1 MTVST
6 SVYKAGPYAG
16 SGTTGPFTV
25 NFRFLAN
32 SHLRVIKT
40 STTGSEAT
48 LTLGVDY
55 SVIGAGGASG
65 TVTLTS
71 PLLTGEKLTI
81 VRNVPLTQET
91 DYVFDD
97 SFPAESHEQALDK
110 LTMIAQQL
118 AEEVDRAV
126 KVLPSST
133 DDPDALIAS
142 VRTSEQN
149 AAASAASAAAS
160 YDLFDDRYLGSKTSD
175 PTVDNDGNALQVGA
189 EYWNSVS
196 NERRTWTGSAW
207 VSSITVVPDASVTT
221 AKLAPVI
228 APGVS
233 SLNGSQLAGMRNKLI
248 NGKMDISQRGAS
260 FPAAA
265 FGAYTLDRFAY
276 LGAATSAVVTFSQQ
290 SDVPSSNEFQNS
302 LRVAV
307 TTADTSIAAGDVA
320 YVTQPVEGFNA
331 RDLIG
336 RTFTLSFWVR
346 SSKTGTHCVSFRNG
360 APDRTFIAEYT
371 VSAANTWEYKSV
383 TVSGGLITAG
393 TWNWTNGVG
402 LYVGWALAAGTT
414 FQTTAG
420 AWQTGTFLATSNQVN
435 CLDSTSNIFAITGVQ
450 LEPGSV
456 ATPFEHRP
464 FGAELALCQRYYEQ
478 SYESGA
484 VGTATSVG
492 ALQNYNA
499 SGSVNTAALQV
510 IFKVQKRATPTV
522 TSYSTQSG
530 ASGQIRDGSG
540 ADRTAAVQ
548 YVSTS
553 GAHITNSAVGN
564 AANYSAQWV
573 AAIEL

>member
-55 SVIGAGGASG
+55 SVTGAGGASG

-91 DYVFDD
+91 DYVVDD

-142 VRTSEQN
+142 VKTSEQN

-160 YDLFDDRYLGSKTSD
+160 YDEFDDRYLGAKTSN

-221 AKLAPVI
+221 AKLADGSVTVPKIEASVT
-228 APGVS
+228 ARFGLLRNLL
-233 SLNGSQLAGMRNKLI
+233 LNPSGGAVY
-248 NGKMDISQRGAS
+248 QRGV
-260 FPAAA
+260 
-265 FGAYTLDRFAY
+265 
-276 LGAATSAVVTFSQQ
+276 AATSNDVYFADRWYALTELGNVTPSVMTDPESGYPFGTRLTQSNATAQRFGFAQIIEGRNCKHLRGWSGVLGARVRASGSQTIRYAILGWTGTEDTVT
-290 SDVPSSNEFQNS
+290 SDVVNNWSSASFTAGGFFISSNLSVLAVGSQ
-302 LRVAV
+302 AV
-307 TTADTSIAAGDVA
+307 T
-320 YVTQPVEGFNA
+320 
-331 RDLIG
+331 
-336 RTFTLSFWVR
+336 
-346 SSKTGTHCVSFRNG
+346 
-360 APDRTFIAEYT
+360 
-371 VSAANTWEYKSV
+371 ANTWTSLPDLFA
-383 TVSGGLITAG
+383 SMG
-393 TWNWTNGVG
+393 TSFNNIIVMVWTESAQAQNF
-402 LYVGWALAAGTT
+402 T
-414 FQTTAG
+414 
-420 AWQTGTFLATSNQVN
+420 
-435 CLDSTSNIFAITGVQ
+435 LDWDWVQ
-450 LEPGSV
+450 FERGSV
-456 ATPFEHRP
+456 LTPPDWR
-464 FGAELALCQRYYEQ
+464 GTAELALCRRYALKLG
-478 SYESGA
+478 GA
-484 VGTATSVG
+484 TANISIAAFGTGANTTNATLFYYPQTS
-492 ALQNYNA
+492 
-499 SGSVNTAALQV
+499 
-510 IFKVQKRATPTV
+510 FRATP
-522 TSYSTQSG
+522 SL
-530 ASGQIRDGSG
+530 ASWDSLVIDDTNGQILISALTLDTNGSNPDLIRLN
-540 ADRTAAVQ
+540 ATATGLTQ
-548 YVSTS
+548 FRPYFLRSN
-553 GAHITNSAVGN
+553 TNAGNLILSA
-564 AANYSAQWV
+564 
-573 AAIEL
+573 EL

>member
-55 SVIGAGGASG
+55 SVTGAGGASG

-91 DYVFDD
+91 DYVVDD

-142 VRTSEQN
+142 VKTSEQN

-207 VSSITVVPDASVTT
+207 VSSITVVPDASVTPIKLSTGAPTWDTSGNLRVT
-221 AKLAPVI
+221 ASTGGIGYGTGAGGTVTQATSKSTAVTLNRPTGQI
-228 APGVS
+228 IMNNQSMLGNS
-233 SLNGSQLAGMRNKLI
+233 SVDFLLVNSLISANDLVLVCSGGFGINYRIEVADIFAGNARIRVTNLLTI
-248 NGKMDISQRGAS
+248 SISQ
-260 FPAAA
+260 P
-265 FGAYTLDRFAY
+265 
-276 LGAATSAVVTFSQQ
+276 VVI
-290 SDVPSSNEFQNS
+290 N
-302 LRVAV
+302 
-307 TTADTSIAAGDVA
+307 
-320 YVTQPVEGFNA
+320 
-331 RDLIG
+331 
-336 RTFTLSFWVR
+336 
-346 SSKTGTHCVSFRNG
+346 
-360 APDRTFIAEYT
+360 
-371 VSAANTWEYKSV
+371 
-383 TVSGGLITAG
+383 
-393 TWNWTNGVG
+393 
-402 LYVGWALAAGTT
+402 
-414 FQTTAG
+414 
-420 AWQTGTFLATSNQVN
+420 
-435 CLDSTSNIFAITGVQ
+435 FAIIK
-450 LEPGSV
+450 
-456 ATPFEHRP
+456 
-464 FGAELALCQRYYEQ
+464 GAI
-478 SYESGA
+478 S
-484 VGTATSVG
+484 
-492 ALQNYNA
+492 
-499 SGSVNTAALQV
+499 
-510 IFKVQKRATPTV
+510 
-522 TSYSTQSG
+522 
-530 ASGQIRDGSG
+530 
-540 ADRTAAVQ
+540 
-548 YVSTS
+548 
-553 GAHITNSAVGN
+553 
-564 AANYSAQWV
+564 
-573 AAIEL
+573 

>member
-55 SVIGAGGASG
+55 SVTGAGGASG

-91 DYVFDD
+91 DYVVDD

-142 VRTSEQN
+142 VKTSEQN

-160 YDLFDDRYLGSKTSD
+160 YDLFDDRYLGSKTSN

-207 VSSITVVPDASVTT
+207 VSSITVVPDNSVTT
-221 AKLAPVI
+221 AKLAD
-228 APGVS
+228 G
-233 SLNGSQLAGMRNKLI
+233 
-248 NGKMDISQRGAS
+248 
-260 FPAAA
+260 
-265 FGAYTLDRFAY
+265 
-276 LGAATSAVVTFSQQ
+276 
-290 SDVPSSNEFQNS
+290 
-302 LRVAV
+302 AV
-307 TTADTSIAAGDVA
+307 TTAKWASSNGQLAGFRNKIINGAMAIDQRNNGATQTIVNNTALAYTIDRWFAWSVAGGNPTVNVRRELSTSPNEFVVRIDSQGCDFRFAQRIEAANS
-320 YVTQPVEGFNA
+320 Q
-331 RDLIG
+331 DLAG
-336 RTFTLSFWVR
+336 RTATLSVDLSNSLLTTVTWTA
-346 SSKTGTHCVSFRNG
+346 SYANSKDSFGTVAS
-360 APDRTFIAEYT
+360 PTKTQIA
-371 VSAANTWEYKSV
+371 
-383 TVSGGLITAG
+383 
-393 TWNWTNGVG
+393 
-402 LYVGWALAAGTT
+402 
-414 FQTTAG
+414 
-420 AWQTGTFLATSNQVN
+420 TGTFTITPTMTRYSAQINVPSAAVTGIEIEFMWSSGALLNSNR
-435 CLDSTSNIFAITGVQ
+435 IGRVQ

-464 FGAELALCQRYYEQ
+464 IGAELALCQRYYEKSYGPGVNPGTVTLAGVHQ
-478 SYESGA
+478 SVASTAFLLSCGTVRYAVPKRTDPIVTLYSANATNTTGVTSEYTVAGVFVADRASIAAVSGA
-484 VGTATSVG
+484 GSFYARVSGTATTG
-492 ALQNYNA
+492 ND
-499 SGSVNTAALQV
+499 
-510 IFKVQKRATPTV
+510 
-522 TSYSTQSG
+522 
-530 ASGQIRDGSG
+530 IRFG
-540 ADRTAAVQ
+540 
-548 YVSTS
+548 
-553 GAHITNSAVGN
+553 
-564 AANYSAQWV
+564 WV
-573 AAIEL
+573 ASAEL

>member
-48 LTLGVDY
+48 LILGVDY
-55 SVIGAGGASG
+55 SVTGAGGASG

-81 VRNVPLTQET
+81 VRNVQLTQET

-110 LTMIAQQL
+110 LTMITQQL

-126 KVLPSST
+126 KVLPSSN

-142 VRTSEQN
+142 VKTSEQN

-221 AKLAPVI
+221 AKLADASVTT
-228 APGVS
+228 AKLADGAVTTAKLAS
-233 SLNGSQLAGMRNKLI
+233 SNGQLAGMRNRII
-248 NGKMDISQRGAS
+248 NGGMMIDQRN
-260 FPAAA
+260 
-265 FGAYTLDRFAY
+265 
-276 LGAATSAVVTFSQQ
+276 LGAAQTITGGASPLAY
-290 SDVPSSNEFQNS
+290 S
-302 LRVAV
+302 LDRW
-307 TTADTSIAAGDVA
+307 
-320 YVTQPVEGFNA
+320 Q
-331 RDLIG
+331 
-336 RTFTLSFWVR
+336 VR
-346 SSKTGTHCVSFRNG
+346 STGAN
-360 APDRTFIAEYT
+360 AT
-371 VSAANTWEYKSV
+371 VQQV
-383 TVSGGLITAG
+383 TVSGQRRMRFTGAASVTAVAAHQRIEASNSADLAGRSVTLSLKASSSSLTTLTLEIYGANSTDSFG
-393 TWNWTNGVG
+393 TWASPTVTLVSSQTVNIS
-402 LYVGWALAAGTT
+402 TT
-414 FQTTAG
+414 ETTVSIN
-420 AWQTGTFLATSNQVN
+420 TT
-435 CLDSTSNIFAITGVQ
+435 ITGSIFSGLEVRITGGALGAGQTLTIGDVQ

-464 FGAELALCQRYYEQ
+464 FGAELALCQRYFEVAYFDV
-478 SYESGA
+478 SGYMF
-484 VGTATSVG
+484 VSTARSAFTDQW
-492 ALQNYNA
+492 AWYYY
-499 SGSVNTAALQV
+499 QV
-510 IFKVQKRATPTV
+510 AKRALPTV
-522 TSYSTQSG
+522 TMVGGSWVNVTPGVNSGLSWTYTQSS
-530 ASGQIRDGSG
+530 SGTFFRSGSAG
-540 ADRTAAVQ
+540 TIAATF
-548 YVSTS
+548 SS
-553 GAHITNSAVGN
+553 
-564 AANYSAQWV
+564 
-573 AAIEL
+573 EL

>member
-55 SVIGAGGASG
+55 SVTGAGDASG

-91 DYVFDD
+91 DYVVDD

-160 YDLFDDRYLGSKTSD
+160 YDLFDDRYLGSKTSN

-196 NERRTWTGSAW
+196 NERRTWTGSGW
-207 VSSITVVPDASVTT
+207 VSSITVVPDASVTVPKIETSVT
-221 AKLAPVI
+221 ARFGLLRNLLLNPSGGAVYQRNVAATADDVYFADRWYALTELGNATPSVLTDPE
-228 APGVS
+228 PGYPFGTRLTQSNATAQRFGFAQIIEGRNCKHLRGWSGVLGARVRAS
-233 SLNGSQLAGMRNKLI
+233 GSQTIRYAILAWTGTEDTVTS
-248 NGKMDISQRGAS
+248 DIVNNWSSTS
-260 FPAAA
+260 FTAGG
-265 FGAYTLDRFAY
+265 FFI
-276 LGAATSAVVTFSQQ
+276 
-290 SDVPSSNEFQNS
+290 SSNLSVLAVGSQ
-302 LRVAV
+302 AV
-307 TTADTSIAAGDVA
+307 T
-320 YVTQPVEGFNA
+320 
-331 RDLIG
+331 
-336 RTFTLSFWVR
+336 
-346 SSKTGTHCVSFRNG
+346 
-360 APDRTFIAEYT
+360 
-371 VSAANTWEYKSV
+371 ANTW
-383 TVSGGLITAG
+383 
-393 TWNWTNGVG
+393 
-402 LYVGWALAAGTT
+402 
-414 FQTTAG
+414 
-420 AWQTGTFLATSNQVN
+420 TS
-435 CLDSTSNIFAITGVQ
+435 LPDIFASMGTSFNNVIVMVWTESVQ
-450 LEPGSV
+450 AQNFTLDWDWVQFERGSV
-456 ATPFEHRP
+456 LTPPDWR
-464 FGAELALCQRYYEQ
+464 GTAELALCQRYYEQ
-478 SYESGA
+478 SYEPGA

-530 ASGQIRDGSG
+530 ASGQIRDQSG
-540 ADRTAAVQ
+540 ADRTATVQ